1 MSSTPVNRNNV
12 LAGLFVIASLLL
24 AITIAFILGDMLDA
38 FGSKREYTVRFP
50 TTVGVGGLQPG
61 ADVTF
66 AGLPVGQVK
75 SITPHRPAGEET
87 PAEAMDVLIAIDSR
101 IILYEDALADLS
113 PPLLGGVSTINFA
126 SPGTGVVTD
135 RTALAIN
142 DNSGTLDPGETVQ
155 GRFAPS
161 ILAQLG
167 FSVED
172 AERIRATIVD
182 VQESS
187 ARVREIA
194 DRFNIITADAE
205 PKITAAID
213 DARNAVGDVK
223 AFTAN
228 FNAEDGWKSR
238 VDGIFART
246 ENTLEQGP
254 QIAEDVRQAIARA
267 RAIIDDNET
276 SVRTI
281 ISNVESATDRF
292 NVQTMDQ
299 VESLLDEGTLAV
311 TSYREL
317 ADNAD
322 GILTRA
328 EPDISVA
335 LTNTRSISQQ
345 ARLFLDEI
353 RAQPWRLLRQPSE
366 ADLKRE
372 PLYAAARSYA
382 SAVADLRA
390 ASEAL
395 DAAINAQ
402 SIRSGSM
409 NAAADPGEIMRIA
422 QAVQAAYNDYD
433 RAEQALLET
442 LRTSNP

>member
-12 LAGLFVIASLLL
+12 LAGLFVIGSLLL

-50 TTVGVGGLQPG
+50 TNVGVTGLQPG

-66 AGLPVGQVK
+66 AGLAIGQVK
-75 SITPHRPAGEET
+75 AIDPYRPGGQGSA
-87 PAEAMDVLIAIDSR
+87 AEAMDVLISIDSR
-101 IILYEDALADLS
+101 VVLYEDALADLS

-126 SPGTGVVTD
+126 SAGTGAVAPDDPLAT
-135 RTALAIN
+135 LAIN

-155 GRFAPS
+155 GRYAPS

-172 AERIRATIVD
+172 AERIRRTIAD
-182 VQESS
+182 VERSS
-187 ARVREIA
+187 ASVKEIT
-194 DRFNIITADAE
+194 DRFNTLTEESRPQIEAAIADA
-205 PKITAAID
+205 
-213 DARNAVGDVK
+213 RGAVGDVK
-223 AFTAN
+223 EFTAS
-228 FNAEDGWKSR
+228 FNAENGWKSR
-238 VDGIFART
+238 VDGIFTRT
-246 ENTLEQGP
+246 ENTLERGP
-254 QIAEDVRQAIARA
+254 VIADEIRDAIKRT
-267 RAIIDDNET
+267 RAIIDDNES
-276 SVRTI
+276 SVRSI
-281 ISNVESATDRF
+281 ISNVESATERF
-292 NVQTMDQ
+292 NLQTMDQ
-299 VESLLDEGTLAV
+299 VEELLEEGTLAV
-311 TSYREL
+311 TTYRDL

-328 EPDISVA
+328 EPDIAVA

-353 RAQPWRLLRQPSE
+353 RAQPWRLLKQPSE
-366 ADLKRE
+366 SDLRRE

-395 DAAINAQ
+395 DAAINAEA
-402 SIRSGSM
+402 M
-409 NAAADPGEIMRIA
+409 NTTADPGEIMRIA

-433 RAEQALLET
+433 RAEQELLET
-442 LRTSNP
+442 LRASSP